1 MEGQLRVN
9 PKELETTASDFS
21 GRGKTVA
28 SLTQE
33 MLSLV
38 SALSGG
44 WEGDASGAYMKKFAE
59 LSGDITQIKDKIQ
72 EHATDLQDMA
82 RTYAST
88 EDTNTEGHNAM
99 PSDLID

>member
-1 MEGQLRVN
+1 MEGQLRVT
-9 PKELETTASDFS
+9 PRELENTASDFS
-21 GRGKTVA
+21 GRGKTVS

-38 SALSGG
+38 AGLNGG
-44 WEGDASGAYMKKFAE
+44 WEGDAAGAYTKKFSE
-59 LSGDITQIKDKIQ
+59 LSGDITQINNKIQ

-82 RTYAST
+82 KAYSST
-88 EDTNTEGHNAM
+88 EDSNTEAGNAM